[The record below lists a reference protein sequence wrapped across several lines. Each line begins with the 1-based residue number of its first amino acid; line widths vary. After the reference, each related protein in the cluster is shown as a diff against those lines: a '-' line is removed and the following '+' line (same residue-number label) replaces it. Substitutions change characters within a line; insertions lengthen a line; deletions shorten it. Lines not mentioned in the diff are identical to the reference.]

1 LKQFSQYL
9 TGFSYSY
16 QSFFCKKK
24 DFFLDAD
31 AAELVLKVSDTDT
44 NRILG
49 TVKIQNLSTLSINN
63 AIKGYHPI
71 FSNKSDKLG
80 ELFVSLRLF
89 LPGRKLNI
97 AFFVF

>member
-1 LKQFSQYL
+1 MKQFSKYL
-9 TGFSYSY
+9 TGYSYSN
-16 QSFFCKKK
+16 QGVCSKKK
-24 DFFLDAD
+24 VIFLATD
-31 AAELVLKVSDTDT
+31 AAELVLKVSDTET

-49 TVKIQNLSTLSINN
+49 TVKIQNLSTLSISN

-71 FSNKSDKLG
+71 FSNKGDKLG

-97 AFFVF
+97 VLFVF